1 MERNVSGCD
10 CNVIHPEIVEAV
22 GKQMG
27 KREEIEKLASFFKV
41 LGDETRVRILWA
53 LDIHSVCVCDLSNIL
68 GMTKS
73 AISHQL
79 AALKRVGLVRSE
91 NEEAVEKAFP
101 YFKTAFDA
109 IGRTRGWPPMSREHF
124 LQEVKQGSMYVG
136 SPETVAQKIAAT
148 MRTLDANRFDLVYGF
163 GPVPASERLR
173 TVELYAKEVIPRVKQ
188 LLSKAGD
195 DEK

>member
-91 NEEAVEKAFP
+91 KKG
-101 YFKTAFDA
+101 KTVYYSLDD
-109 IGRTRGWPPMSREHF
+109 EHV
-124 LQEVKQGSMYVG
+124 QEVF
-136 SPETVAQKIAAT
+136 ETA
-148 MRTLDANRFDLVYGF
+148 
-163 GPVPASERLR
+163 LR
-173 TVELYAKEVIPRVKQ
+173 HIRHDGQ
-188 LLSKAGD
+188 
-195 DEK
+195 EKGEEK